1 MTSTPEPGLA
11 LTPAQEA
18 IFAEQQ
24 VHHQT
29 VHGGFLAVTMRGP
42 VEPDEVEQA
51 CRRVC
56 ARHPALRSV
65 VVWGD
70 RPSWAPSTADLPPIA
85 VADLPCSPGD
95 ERESAVRWYVAHGS
109 TAAWDLEKE
118 VAIRFTLLRHGG
130 QRFTLVVGVHHIAFD
145 GRSKFVF
152 ARDFNEALGRVRAGE
167 AAPPPVLEV
176 HRGVEPAPVDRTLNS
191 YWRRAAISSLPE
203 LLLPDAA
210 PAVGHRVGSTG
221 RYDVALTDI
230 EQWRDLAPGSKPT
243 RFTCLLAIL
252 VRQLHEYGN
261 RNFVLAVHTD
271 TSSPASRGD
280 IGLQVNTVPVHV
292 RLPQRLSPRQAVARA
307 VTLAEHV
314 RRYRHV
320 PFSWLGRALKTVDGP
335 VAVGSALTWLSL
347 SYTRPPVSLPAVP
360 GIDLTWDFFAPNSS
374 RSFDLVLQ
382 FRDEGDALYGRLD
395 YNDGVLSPA
404 GADRFMRAFR
414 TGSAPGRRHVGR
426 PGVPPM
432 VPSPGGSAPEPDRV
446 LSLTCDGLA
455 PATRQHDRAVAQL
468 RAARE
473 ISPAV
478 SWWLQVETNDGG
490 RDARAALGRHVRT
503 LRSST
508 GAPGVVWSD
517 PHACGGLTTVP
528 AEGSV
533 LVLPFAASGANA
545 MINDLM
551 AAGWAVLLAYD
562 LGPDRRATAY
572 LRWGSQREHRLIVP
586 TGHWR
591 VQAPD
596 GAPCPLFVVG
606 EITWRPVPDADWRST
621 GFLGR
626 RVSTDELRVTG
637 LVARRVRY
645 AHRALHLEHVER
657 VALSSPAVSAAHAVV
672 TDEWGDRSPGPH
684 VIVNCEFHHPPEV
697 RELREIRRATLAAMP
712 RSWSPPKIV
721 TV

>member
-42 VEPDEVEQA
+42 VVPDEVEQA

-70 RPSWAPSTADLPPIA
+70 RPTWTPPTADLPPIA
-85 VADLPCSPGD
+85 AVDLPCAPGD
-95 ERESAVRWYVAHGS
+95 ERDSAVRWYVTHGS
-109 TAAWDLEKE
+109 TAAWDLEQE
-118 VAIRFTLLRHGG
+118 VAIRFTLLSHGG

-152 ARDFNEALGRVRAGE
+152 AHDFNEALGRVRAGG
-167 AAPPPVLEV
+167 AAPPAVVEAP
-176 HRGVEPAPVDRTLNS
+176 RGTEPAPVDRRLDS
-191 YWRRAAISSLPE
+191 YWRRARIASLPE
-203 LLLPDAA
+203 LLLPDSA
-210 PAVGHRVGSTG
+210 PTVGHRVGSTG
-221 RYDVALTDI
+221 RYDVDLADI
-230 EQWRDLAPGSKPT
+230 ERWQGLTPGSKPT
-243 RFTCLLAIL
+243 RFTCLLAVL
-252 VRQLHEYGN
+252 LRQLHGYGN

-271 TSSPASRGD
+271 TSSPTSRGD
-280 IGLQVNTVPVHV
+280 VGLQVNTVPVHV

-307 VTLAEHV
+307 VTLAEHI

-320 PFSWLGRALKTVDGP
+320 PFSWLGRTLKAVDGP

-347 SYTRPPVSLPAVP
+347 SYTRPPARLPAVP

-414 TGSAPGRRHVGR
+414 AASGTGRRHAGWAGSSLV
-426 PGVPPM
+426 VPP
-432 VPSPGGSAPEPDRV
+432 PDGASPEPGPV
-446 LSLTCDGLA
+446 LGPTGDGLA
-455 PATRQHDRAVAQL
+455 SATRRHDRAVAQL

-473 ISPAV
+473 VGPAV
-478 SWWLQVETNDGG
+478 RWWLPVETTGGDPDDG
-490 RDARAALGRHVRT
+490 AALRRHVRE
-503 LRSST
+503 LRTSA
-508 GAPGVVWSD
+508 GAPGVASGD
-517 PHACGGLTTVP
+517 PHGCGGLTTLP

-533 LVLPFAASGANA
+533 LVLPFAGFRATAV
-545 MINDLM
+545 IDELV
-551 AAGWAVLLAYD
+551 AAGWTILLAHRI
-562 LGPDRRATAY
+562 GPDPQASVY
-572 LRWGSQREHRLIVP
+572 LRWDAAREHRLIVP

-596 GAPCPLFVVG
+596 GSPCPPFVAG
-606 EITWRPVPDADWRST
+606 EIAWRPIPDADWRGT
-621 GFLGR
+621 ELLGR
-626 RVSTDELRVTG
+626 RVSADELRVTG
-637 LVARRVRY
+637 LAARRVRY

-657 VALSSPAVSAAHAVV
+657 AARSSPAVATAHAVV
-672 TDEWGDRSPGPH
+672 TDERGDNSSGPR
-684 VIVNCEFHHPPEV
+684 VVVNCEFHHPPEA
-697 RELREIRRATLAAMP
+697 RELREIRRATHSVMP
-712 RSWSPPKIV
+712 RNWSPPKIV